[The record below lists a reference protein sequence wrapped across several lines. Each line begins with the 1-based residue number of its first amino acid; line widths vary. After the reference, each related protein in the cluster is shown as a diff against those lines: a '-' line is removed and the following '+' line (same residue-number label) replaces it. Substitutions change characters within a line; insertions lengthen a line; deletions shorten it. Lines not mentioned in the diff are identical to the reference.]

1 MIELEIVLRFRLAQ
15 IPRLI
20 LHNQVTANF
29 RRRLQYKIGMPMHAA
44 AKIAKF
50 ARKIIEN
57 SSTQLKSSESER
69 LEGP

>member
-1 MIELEIVLRFRLAQ
+1 MRFRLAQ

-50 ARKIIEN
+50 ARKMIEN
-57 SSTQLKSSESER
+57 SST
-69 LEGP
+69 